1 MSERRN
7 TVLIVDDDAG
17 VTQTFA
23 RMLQLEGYDVRTAL
37 DAEAGLREIA
47 ESRPDA
53 ILLDLR
59 MPSVDGVGFL
69 RRLRSRV
76 RDRDIPVAIITAD
89 YFLSD
94 AVTREIHELGAVVCF
109 KPLWLADLLGLT
121 ERLLRIVH

>member
-1 MSERRN
+1 MSERRS

-23 RMLQLEGYDVRTAL
+23 RMLQLEGYHVRTAL
-37 DAEAGLREIA
+37 DAEAGLRETA
-47 ESRPDA
+47 ATRPDA

-59 MPSVDGVGFL
+59 MPSLDGVGFL
-69 RRLRSRV
+69 RRLRSHQC
-76 RDRDIPVAIITAD
+76 DRDIPVAIITAD

-94 AVTREIHELGAVVCF
+94 TVSREIHELGAVVCF

-121 ERLLRIVH
+121 ERLLRIH